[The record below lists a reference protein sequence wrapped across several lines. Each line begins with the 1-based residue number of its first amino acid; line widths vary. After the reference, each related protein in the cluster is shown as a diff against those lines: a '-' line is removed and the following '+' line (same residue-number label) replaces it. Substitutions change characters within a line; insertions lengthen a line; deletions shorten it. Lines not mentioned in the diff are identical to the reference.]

1 MPNKWYL
8 MDSNTYFS
16 GHEKD
21 EFNYMQEGFNELLK
35 ASPETEEVLIN
46 GISNKVIIQ
55 NTTPNII
62 EEIDMRFMLSH
73 IGCSQKGF
81 YVEYKNNTWLVMNV
95 PDNNKMYEKSILLK
109 CNNILTFQDPNILEI
124 YTLPCI
130 LQDKTSVYSDG
141 IYQNPYLTLADD
153 QILITVPNNDIT
165 NKIVTNM
172 RFIFDHDEWCIYK
185 CTKIDK
191 LTQKGLI
198 KFVMKHDTYIKAKDN
213 LELNIADYKEIL
225 EEPEP
230 PEPLNP
236 ESYKIELDL
245 SYNEVIFNTFE
256 TCNVKVYF
264 EDEEIDGEIT
274 FEIIGDNTILWLE
287 NVQSRQCSIK
297 AGSKLGSVI
306 LRVSLKD
313 DENIYEEIEIKAV
326 AW

>member
-1 MPNKWYL
+1 MSL
-8 MDSNTYFS
+8 
-16 GHEKD
+16 
-21 EFNYMQEGFNELLK
+21 ELYKNRLK
-35 ASPETEEVLIN
+35 AYKVEGKEGKIEDIKKRILDNFESNLSYYEVLIN
-46 GISNKVIIQ
+46 NIERKVLIVSDKNNQYKVLCKPNDDKIRIGDIVVWGNKNFLCVG
-55 NTTPNII
+55 I
-62 EEIDMRFMLSH
+62 EENDTVQSA
-73 IGCSQKGF
+73 GF
-81 YVEYKNNTWLVMNV
+81 
-95 PDNNKMYEKSILLK
+95 IQK
-109 CNNILTFQDPNILEI
+109 CNNTLTFQDPNTLEI
-124 YTLPCI
+124 YTLPCT

-191 LTQKGLI
+191 LTQKGLT

-287 NVQSRQCSIK
+287 NIQHRQCNIK
-297 AGSKLGSVI
+297 AGDKPGGVI
-306 LRVSLKD
+306 LRVSLVD
-313 DENIYEEIEIKAV
+313 NEDIHEEVEIKAV

>member
-1 MPNKWYL
+1 MSL
-8 MDSNTYFS
+8 
-16 GHEKD
+16 
-21 EFNYMQEGFNELLK
+21 ELYKNRLK
-35 ASPETEEVLIN
+35 AYKVEGKEGKIEDIKKRILDNFESNLSYYEVLIN
-46 GISNKVIIQ
+46 NIERKVLIVSDKNNQYKVLCKPNDDKIKNGDTVVWGNKNFLCVG
-55 NTTPNII
+55 I
-62 EEIDMRFMLSH
+62 EENDTVQSA
-73 IGCSQKGF
+73 GF
-81 YVEYKNNTWLVMNV
+81 
-95 PDNNKMYEKSILLK
+95 IQK
-109 CNNILTFQDPNILEI
+109 CNNTLTFQDPNTLEI
-124 YTLPCI
+124 HTLPCT

-264 EDEEIDGEIT
+264 EDEEVDDEIT

-287 NVQSRQCSIK
+287 NIQHRQCNVK
-297 AGSKLGSVI
+297 AGSKLGGVI

-313 DENIYEEIEIKAV
+313 DENIYEEVEIKAV

>member
-1 MPNKWYL
+1 MSL
-8 MDSNTYFS
+8 
-16 GHEKD
+16 
-21 EFNYMQEGFNELLK
+21 ELYKNRLK
-35 ASPETEEVLIN
+35 AYKVEGKEGKIEDIKKRILDNFESNLSYYEVLIN
-46 GISNKVIIQ
+46 NIERKVLIVSDKNNQYKVLCKPNDDKIKNGDTVVWGNKNFLCVG
-55 NTTPNII
+55 I
-62 EEIDMRFMLSH
+62 EENDTVQSA
-73 IGCSQKGF
+73 GF
-81 YVEYKNNTWLVMNV
+81 
-95 PDNNKMYEKSILLK
+95 IQK
-109 CNNILTFQDPNILEI
+109 CNNTLTFQDPNTLEI
-124 YTLPCI
+124 HTLPCT

-264 EDEEIDGEIT
+264 EDEEVDDEIT
-274 FEIIGDNTILWLE
+274 FEIIGDETILWLE

>member
-1 MPNKWYL
+1 MSL
-8 MDSNTYFS
+8 
-16 GHEKD
+16 
-21 EFNYMQEGFNELLK
+21 ELYKNRLK
-35 ASPETEEVLIN
+35 AYKVEGKEGKIEDIKKRILDNFESNLSYYEVLIN
-46 GISNKVIIQ
+46 NIERKVLIVSDKNNQYKVLCKPNDDKIKNGDTVVWGNKNFLCVG
-55 NTTPNII
+55 I
-62 EEIDMRFMLSH
+62 EENDTVQSA
-73 IGCSQKGF
+73 GF
-81 YVEYKNNTWLVMNV
+81 
-95 PDNNKMYEKSILLK
+95 IQK
-109 CNNILTFQDPNILEI
+109 CNNTLTFQDPNTLEI
-124 YTLPCI
+124 HTLPCT

-287 NVQSRQCSIK
+287 NIQHRQCNIK
-297 AGSKLGSVI
+297 AGDKPGGVI

-313 DENIYEEIEIKAV
+313 DENIYEEVEIKAV

>member
-1 MPNKWYL
+1 MSL
-8 MDSNTYFS
+8 
-16 GHEKD
+16 
-21 EFNYMQEGFNELLK
+21 ELYKNRLK
-35 ASPETEEVLIN
+35 AYKVEGKEGKIEDIKKRILDNFESNLSYYEVLIN
-46 GISNKVIIQ
+46 NIERKVLIVSDKNNQYKVLCKPNDDKIKNGDTVVWGNKNFLCVG
-55 NTTPNII
+55 I
-62 EEIDMRFMLSH
+62 EENDTVQSA
-73 IGCSQKGF
+73 GF
-81 YVEYKNNTWLVMNV
+81 
-95 PDNNKMYEKSILLK
+95 IQK
-109 CNNILTFQDPNILEI
+109 CNNTLTFQDPNTLEI
-124 YTLPCI
+124 HTLPCT

-264 EDEEIDGEIT
+264 EDEEVDDEIT

-287 NVQSRQCSIK
+287 NIQHRQCNVK

-306 LRVSLKD
+306 LRVSLVDDKD
-313 DENIYEEIEIKAV
+313 IYEEIEIKAV